1 MGKTIKTD
9 LEVVPT
15 PDDLKESRN
24 RLNEMVDE
32 IVIKIRK
39 EAFDAAEQWLR
50 TQLLR
55 WRDPKEELPEEG
67 VPVLVKFHN
76 GTYAVRLRYNHSR
89 LGWGWTFDSVGIL
102 TDDSQI
108 IGWRPIEE

>member
-1 MGKTIKTD
+1 MGTIKTD
-9 LEVVPT
+9 LEVVPM

-24 RLNEMVDE
+24 RMNEMVDE
-32 IVIKIRK
+32 IVIKIRE

-67 VPVLVKFHN
+67 VPVLAKFNN
-76 GTYAVRLRYNHSR
+76 GTYAVLLRYNHPR
-89 LGWGWTFDSVGIL
+89 LGWGWTFDSVGIIPN
-102 TDDSQI
+102 DSQI

>member
-1 MGKTIKTD
+1 MATIKTD
-9 LEVVPT
+9 LEVVPM

-32 IVIKIRK
+32 IVIKIRE

-55 WRDPKEELPEEG
+55 WRDPKKELPEER
-67 VPVLVKFHN
+67 VPVLAKFQC
-76 GTYAVRLRYNHSR
+76 GTYAVLRRHENLYFGC
-89 LGWGWTFDSVGIL
+89 GWRPDNDGIYAAA
-102 TDDSQI
+102 SQI